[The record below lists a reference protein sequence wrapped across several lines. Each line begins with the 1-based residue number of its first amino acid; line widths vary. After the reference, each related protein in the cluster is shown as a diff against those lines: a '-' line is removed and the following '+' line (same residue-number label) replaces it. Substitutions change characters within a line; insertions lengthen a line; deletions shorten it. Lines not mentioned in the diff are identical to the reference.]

1 MKIGE
6 LMEQLKDISPETE
19 IFLSIDGVNITD
31 IQLEHI
37 MESCDDPTIIGFVM
51 VPKMEVN

>member
-1 MKIGE
+1 MKISE
-6 LMEQLKDISPETE
+6 LIEQLKDVAPDTE

-37 MESCDDPTIIGFVM
+37 LESCDDPTIIGFVM
-51 VPKMEVN
+51 VPKMEAH